1 MTRCYLL
8 LYISAG
14 LLSACVGDL
23 DSLDD
28 ADITTSHMT
37 GDMSAAPP
45 SKDMNGAEDQGHTD
59 EDMSDQG
66 VPYISPDGCIS
77 DELFFARDVWAAT
90 LEPQCLT
97 CHNVQGPAAQSSFVL
112 ERPGVRA
119 DAMSRNFE
127 IVRAMAEQSGPAM
140 RPLLLKKPTGEAAHG
155 GGEVISTTSDSYR
168 RLEEFVRRLDEPT
181 DCEGQEVDVLEDVQL
196 EPAYKTLRRFT
207 LLFARRLPTDAELE
221 LVDTQGDAALAPLLD
236 ALMDEPV
243 FGTIMSEGFND
254 VLLTDGA
261 RSEVGPLGGANH
273 PDLLWFSRMY
283 EPGSDEWKTALSGV
297 TYGIDMSVKKLVERV
312 INNDQPFTE
321 ILTADYAMVNPYYA
335 RTVSAFDQVSW
346 QNPNDPEEFQPVQI
360 KVISGGN
367 ERVIPHAGVLNNYGY
382 LQRFRSSP
390 TNLGR
395 GRARMF
401 MLQFLG
407 TDILKFAPLNSDP
420 LAIQAQWE
428 NPVRDAPDC
437 ATCHQKVDALAGLFR
452 NHSSGGAGI
461 ARSKRDYPRDTFPA
475 GYDLRSL
482 SPQGT
487 PVPERQWEGTLPEDQ
502 EDQAL
507 QWLAQQTIKD
517 PRFSL
522 TMVRHFYTLVMGRE
536 PMSPPEL
543 GASSEASW
551 QAYEAQQVFLS
562 ELHTMFLMHNHNIK
576 AIVKHIVLSS
586 FWRGQSAGSTS
597 PQLDARRQ
605 EVGTAS
611 LLTPEQLH
619 YKIIAIFGD
628 PFESFH
634 DQTMLINYRRFL
646 VMYGGIDSVTVLKR
660 IREPNGLIGGVQ
672 HLIGNSVSCEQ
683 VTREFSKPAGQRLL
697 FKGIELE
704 HFTPQDE
711 DKIRQALVHIHE
723 RVLGERLTQQDPEV
737 DASYELFKKVLSKGQ
752 AAIAARETRAQLPH
766 MCAIEG
772 ELEEDPDY
780 VLRAWA
786 AVLNYHIQSFE
797 FLYD

>member
-1 MTRCYLL
+1 MLRVYPLL
-8 LYISAG
+8 CVCLG
-14 LLSACVGDL
+14 LLSGCVGDL
-23 DSLDD
+23 DTTDQDD
-28 ADITTSHMT
+28 GTTDLVVARPDMATVIEGDQGGDPADLS
-37 GDMSAAPP
+37 
-45 SKDMNGAEDQGHTD
+45 DQGHPY
-59 EDMSDQG
+59 
-66 VPYISPDGCIS
+66 VPSEGCVS
-77 DELFFARDVWAAT
+77 DELFFAREVWAAT

-97 CHNVQGPAAQSSFVL
+97 CHNVQGPAALSTFIL

-119 DAMSRNFE
+119 DAMTRNFA
-127 IVRAMAEQSGPAM
+127 ITRAMAEQDGPGM
-140 RPLLLKKPTGEAAHG
+140 WPLLLEKPTGETAHG
-155 GGEVISTTSDSYR
+155 GGEVIATTSDSYK
-168 RLEEFVRRLDEPT
+168 RLEEFIRRLDEPM
-181 DCEGQEVDVLEDVQL
+181 DCEGQQVDVLEGVEL
-196 EPAYKTLRRFT
+196 EPAYRTLRRFT
-207 LLFARRLPTDAELE
+207 LLFARRLPTEAELE
-221 LVDTQGDAALAPLLD
+221 RVEREGDDALAPLFD
-236 ALMDEPV
+236 AVMDEPV
-243 FGTIMSEGFND
+243 FGTVMAQGFND

-261 RSEVGPLGGANH
+261 RSQVGPLGGANH

-283 EPGSDEWKTALSGV
+283 EPGSDEWKEALSGV
-297 TYGIDMSVKKLVERV
+297 TYGIDMSVKKLIERL
-312 INNDQPFTE
+312 INTDRPFTE

-335 RTVSAFDQVSW
+335 RTVGAFDQVSW
-346 QNPNDPEEFQPVQI
+346 DDPNDREEFHPVR
-360 KVISGGN
+360 ISVGTGDN
-367 ERVIPHAGVLNNYGY
+367 VRELPHAGVLNNYGY

-461 ARSKRDYPRDTFPA
+461 ARSKRDYPKDTFPA

-482 SPQGT
+482 SPPDT
-487 PVPERQWEGTLPEDQ
+487 PVAEREWEGVLPDDQ

-507 QWLAQQTIKD
+507 QWLGQRAIED
-517 PRFSL
+517 PRFAL
-522 TMVRHFYTLVMGRE
+522 TMVQHFYTLVMGRE
-536 PMSPPEL
+536 PMSPPDL
-543 GASSEASW
+543 GSASEASW
-551 QAYEAQQVFLS
+551 QAYEAQQDFLAQ
-562 ELHTMFLMHNHNIK
+562 LHMMFLMQNYNVK
-576 AIVKHIVLSS
+576 AIVKHIALSA
-586 FWRGQSAGSTS
+586 FWRGRHAATKD
-597 PQLDARRQ
+597 PQLDALRQ

-611 LLTPEQLH
+611 MLTPEQLH

-628 PFESFH
+628 PFESFY
-634 DQTMLINYRRFL
+634 DTSMLINASRFL
-646 VMYGGIDSVTVLKR
+646 VMYGGIDSVTVLQR

-683 VTREFSKPAGQRLL
+683 VTREFSKPAAQRLL
-697 FKGIELE
+697 FADIELTQA
-704 HFTPQDE
+704 TPQDE
-711 DKIRQALVHIHE
+711 GKIREVLVHLHE
-723 RVLGERLTQQDPEV
+723 RILGERLEPDDPEI
-737 DASYELFKKVLSKGQ
+737 DASYQLFQDVLSKGQ
-752 AAIAARETRAQLPH
+752 AAIANREARVNLPH

-772 ELEEDPDY
+772 VLEDDPDY